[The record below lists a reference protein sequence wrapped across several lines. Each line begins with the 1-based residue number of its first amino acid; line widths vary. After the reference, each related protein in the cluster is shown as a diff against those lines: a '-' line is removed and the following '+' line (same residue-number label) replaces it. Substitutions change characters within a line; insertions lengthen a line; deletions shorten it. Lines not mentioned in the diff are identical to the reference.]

1 MTSPNDFGI
10 LRGATFSPGGDVPWP
25 GVPLPGEPPSPG
37 RPQPPGRRPFPGEPE
52 FPGQPQSPGQP
63 QPPGQPWSPGR
74 PDPGPVPPTRV
85 WLDPQPG
92 PDPLQERLLAM
103 RIVLAGGVLDD
114 AAATRLSAQLLTLD
128 ADGDADEPVRLELQN
143 LRAEL
148 PAVITVMG
156 ILDVMRVRVHA
167 CASGDTAG
175 PALALLASCPL
186 RSGYPNA
193 TFTLTEPSTSF
204 EGTATAVAARE
215 QQVLRMMD
223 TFYYRLAEV
232 TGREPDEI
240 REDARRG
247 RVLTAAQAIG
257 YGLIQDQ
264 ITREAS

>member
-1 MTSPNDFGI
+1 MMTRAHI
-10 LRGATFSPGGDVPWP
+10 PGPTDDPFRP
-25 GVPLPGEPPSPG
+25 GQPFHPGRPSLPGEPF
-37 RPQPPGRRPFPGEPE
+37 RPGEPL
-52 FPGQPQSPGQP
+52 SPL
-63 QPPGQPWSPGR
+63 R
-74 PDPGPVPPTRV
+74 DPLAPTRI
-85 WLDPQPG
+85 WQPSEADPQA
-92 PDPLQERLLAM
+92 DWQARLHEQLLAK
-103 RIVLAGGVLDD
+103 RIVLAAGMLDD
-114 AAATRLSAQLLTLD
+114 RAATRLSAQLLTLD
-128 ADGDADEPVRLELQN
+128 ADADADEPVRLELQN

-167 CASGDTAG
+167 CASGETAG
-175 PALALLASCPL
+175 PALGLLASCPL

-193 TFTLTEPSTSF
+193 TFALTEPSMSF

-264 ITREAS
+264 ITRETS